1 MSEPPD
7 SDKSW
12 KVKKKLRLLFL
23 WTIANGW
30 LKRRGRSKEGKN
42 KIRKE
47 VKMKQQQ
54 TIVKNQCFEECLYG
68 TWIEICVKKRGFRCF
83 IQPNRKQSGF
93 IFFTLFHSPSSSS
106 TSSPSSSPSC
116 SNTRWKAIQPSID
129 DEVIRSSRCMTD
141 GGLIA
146 FYTADSHVD
155 LSRTVYRPHR
165 LSVAHG
171 PPAAS
176 FTCLCHLTDDEGSSR
191 LSIMVPNKKKKL
203 YLYICIYIY
212 MYLYI

>member
-1 MSEPPD
+1 
-7 SDKSW
+7 
-12 KVKKKLRLLFL
+12 
-23 WTIANGW
+23 
-30 LKRRGRSKEGKN
+30 
-42 KIRKE
+42 
-47 VKMKQQQ
+47 
-54 TIVKNQCFEECLYG
+54 
-68 TWIEICVKKRGFRCF
+68 
-83 IQPNRKQSGF
+83 
-93 IFFTLFHSPSSSS
+93 
-106 TSSPSSSPSC
+106 
-116 SNTRWKAIQPSID
+116 
-129 DEVIRSSRCMTD
+129 MTD

-212 MYLYI
+212 VFIYINDDDIRNRICWSDYHLHSRSIDNIEALLLLLNRVD